1 MRACRRGAIME
12 DKVHAPRMLITA
24 MILGGIGVV
33 IGLIGGFGALL
44 VGGLGS
50 TFENG
55 GPGNFVGLAFTAGFI
70 GVAAVIGGALVRGAS
85 KTAALLLLV
94 SGVGGFLA
102 VSTAWIV
109 AGPLLIVGAL
119 LAWFGSGRPGAV
131 TARPPPQ
138 PEPKSGPGGGP
149 GTEN

>member
-1 MRACRRGAIME
+1 MRACRGGAIME
-12 DKVHAPRMLITA
+12 DKAHPPRMLITA
-24 MILGGIGVV
+24 LVLGGIGVV

-50 TFENG
+50 AFEIG

-102 VSTAWIV
+102 VSTAWMV

-119 LAWFGSGRPGAV
+119 LAWFGSGH
-131 TARPPPQ
+131 TSEETTHRPPT
-138 PEPKSGPGGGP
+138 EPKGGP
-149 GTEN
+149 GTEP